1 MFKEEFDVIVVG
13 GGHAAIEAS
22 LILPKMGFN
31 TACITTN
38 PYTIGRMSCNPSI
51 GGLAK
56 GHIVREVDA
65 LGGEMGKCIDK
76 TGIQF
81 RMLNTSKGPA
91 VWAPRAQADKFLY
104 EKYMQNKLMNTP
116 KLKVIKGTVGD
127 ILEKNGK
134 CTGVKTETG
143 DEYKSQAVILTTGT
157 FLRGLLHIGF
167 DHFEGG
173 RMGEEPARKLTDSLI
188 SLGFDVGRLKT
199 GTPARIDFN
208 SIDFTQVEE
217 QKPCSHKFTFSHF
230 SESVPEDKISCYI
243 LYTNLTTHNV
253 IRGRL
258 DESPLFTG
266 KIQGVGPRYC
276 PSIEDKVVRFPH
288 KERHQLFLEPE
299 GLNTN
304 SVYINGFST
313 SLNKETQER
322 MLRTLPGLKDAV
334 ILKYGYAVE
343 YDFCNPVQLKNT
355 LETHL
360 IEDLYFAGQ
369 INGTSGYE
377 EAAGQGLVAGINA
390 GLKLR
395 GEAPFIMDR
404 TESYIG
410 VLIDDLITKGVDE
423 PYRMFTSRA
432 EYRLNLRYDNADER
446 LMHYAHNLGII
457 TDDVFEPFHRK
468 FENIRKGI
476 KLIKST
482 NLNKKNAEE
491 TKILTQNKLKL
502 GDALDKYLKI
512 PNSSIEDLIEILPE
526 LASLS
531 KEELKQIDIYIRY
544 EGYIKRQN
552 ELINQFR
559 KLEKIKIPKNFDYD
573 NVEGLL
579 TEAKQKLKK
588 VKPSSLGQASRIS
601 GVNPSDISLLMVYIK
616 RVAKM

>member
-1 MFKEEFDVIVVG
+1 MFTEEFDVIVVG

-22 LILPKMGFN
+22 LILPKMGLN

-38 PYTIGRMSCNPSI
+38 PHTIGRMSCNPSI

-56 GHIVREVDA
+56 GHIVREIDA
-65 LGGEMGKCIDK
+65 LGGEMGKCIDN

-104 EKYMQNKLMNTP
+104 EKYMQNKLMNTH
-116 KLKVIKGTVGD
+116 KLKIIKGTVGELLSHNSK
-127 ILEKNGK
+127 I
-134 CTGVKTETG
+134 TGVRTETG
-143 DEYKSQAVILTTGT
+143 DEYKSRAVILTTGT
-157 FLRGLLHIGF
+157 FLRGLLHIGLE
-167 DHFEGG
+167 HFEGG
-173 RMGEEPARKLTDSLI
+173 RMNEEPAKTLTNSLI
-188 SLGFDVGRLKT
+188 NLGFDVGRLKT
-199 GTPARIDFN
+199 GTPARIDIN
-208 SIDFTQVEE
+208 SVDFSQIEE
-217 QKPCSHKFTFSHF
+217 QEPCQHRFCFSHF
-230 SESVPEDKISCYI
+230 SNNAPEDKISCYI
-243 LYTNLTTHNV
+243 LYTNNHTHDV
-253 IRGRL
+253 IRNGL
-258 DESPLFTG
+258 TESPLFTG

-276 PSIEDKVVRFPH
+276 PSIEDKVMRFPH
-288 KERHQLFLEPE
+288 KDRHQLFLEPE
-299 GLNTN
+299 GLNSN
-304 SVYINGFST
+304 SVYINGLST
-313 SLNKETQER
+313 SLGKDTQER
-322 MLRTLPGLKDAV
+322 MLKTLPGLMDAV

-355 LETHL
+355 LETHRV
-360 IEDLYFAGQ
+360 ENLYFAGQ

-377 EAAGQGLVAGINA
+377 EAAGQGLIAGINA
-390 GLKLR
+390 GLKLS
-395 GEAPFIMDR
+395 GKEPFVMDR

-446 LMHYAHNLGII
+446 LIHYAYTFGII
-457 TDDVFEPFHRK
+457 SDEEYQPFYRK
-468 FENIRKGI
+468 FENIKKGI
-476 KLIKST
+476 KLIKNT
-482 NLNKKNAEE
+482 NLNKKNSEG
-491 TKILTQNKLKL
+491 TKIISNHKLKL
-502 GDALDKYLKI
+502 GDPLDKFLKI
-512 PNSSIEDLIEILPE
+512 PNNNINELIEILPE
-526 LASLS
+526 LYKLD
-531 KEELKQIDIYIRY
+531 KEELKQIDIQIRY

-616 RVAKM
+616 RG